1 MDIVALK
8 EETFDNFLLKAK
20 EVNKIQIRQALENY
34 DKEIYCSIDHNRF
47 VLIRLD
53 ERTMLSSYGII
64 KFKRRYYYDYLLDN
78 KLNLPKFKRMTNE
91 LILKILDL
99 ASIMS
104 YKDVGEHL

>member
-8 EETFDNFLLKAK
+8 EETFDNFIVKAK
-20 EVNKIQIRQALENY
+20 EINKIQIRQDLENY

-53 ERTMLSSYGII
+53 ERTILSSYGII